1 MFEIQGYNKINIYR
15 INNFVRLTRHK
26 INRDSQFITPYWL
39 VKPFENSMT
48 PFTPVV
54 FLFS

>member
-26 INRDSQFITPYWL
+26 INRDSQLITPYWL